1 MANGLCPY
9 VLLNI
14 ADVAKGNSPGRKVR
28 VAGMLQMLMCCQ
40 DSAASILNE
49 AFVNGH
55 NRPIQVK
62 YRPRTLTSLVQSEV
76 DCDINVRPTYSEFT
90 VPSLSHKQISFFL
103 PDDLVRTYCS
113 DVSAT
118 RPVGTPPTSVM
129 KEVYDMFVEH
139 ANTLLG
145 SVNADVVTS
154 MATKFGL
161 NKGSGSTLTYLNIN
175 SNGDTLNVNNG
186 VISIMRDI
194 QENEVCGDVCLVGGG
209 IWSGYN
215 MAQAAMCCNAA
226 GLNLG
231 GISLPAFYFDKDSQ
245 TIWGTNQIG
254 VFAKDSVKFIGPNK
268 YVGPAWAG
276 FKGGSEFTTMR
287 FPVEEFNGCNT
298 ECLNELTFD
307 VQFKYIDCA
316 GSYTVNGTPT
326 TLGPGWIVIIG
337 KDYFLYAQP
346 TTLWDAADPLT
357 GTNGTW
363 KYKVDNSTYAGGAY
377 GAYAGY

>member
-1 MANGLCPY
+1 
-9 VLLNI
+9 V
-14 ADVAKGNSPGRKVR
+14 
-28 VAGMLQMLMCCQ
+28 QT
-40 DSAASILNE
+40 E
-49 AFVNGH
+49 A
-55 NRPIQVK
+55 
-62 YRPRTLTSLVQSEV
+62 
-76 DCDINVRPTYSEFT
+76 DCDINAQPTYSEFT
-90 VPSLSHKQISFFL
+90 GPTLTHNQISFFL
-103 PDDLVRTYCS
+103 PDDLVRTYCQ
-113 DVSAT
+113 DVSQMRT
-118 RPVGTPPTSVM
+118 VGAPPTRVM
-129 KEVYDMFVEH
+129 EEVYDTFVEY

-145 SVNADVVTS
+145 KINSTLVTS

-175 SNGDTLNVNNG
+175 SNGDVMNVNNG
-186 VISIMRDI
+186 VISIMRDL

-215 MAQAAMCCNAA
+215 MAQAAQCCNAA

-231 GISLPAFYFDKDSQ
+231 ALSLPSFYFDKDSQ

-254 VFAKDSVKFIGPNK
+254 VFSPGSVKFVSQNK
-268 YVGPAWAG
+268 YAGEAWAG
-276 FKGGSEFTTMR
+276 QKGASFFTTMR
-287 FPVEEFNGCNT
+287 FPVTDFNNCNT
-298 ECLNELTFD
+298 ECLNDLTFD

-316 GSYTVNGTPT
+316 GTYTVNGQNT
-326 TLGPGWIVIIG
+326 TLGPGWLVIIG
-337 KDYFLYAQP
+337 KDYSLYAQP